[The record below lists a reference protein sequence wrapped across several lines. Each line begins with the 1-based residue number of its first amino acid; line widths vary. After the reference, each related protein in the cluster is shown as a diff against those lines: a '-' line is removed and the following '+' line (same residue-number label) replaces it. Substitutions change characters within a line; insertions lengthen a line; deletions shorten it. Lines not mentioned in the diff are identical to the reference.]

1 MSSKT
6 GLMVAL
12 SFASLAMATA
22 AFADKSHM
30 VSGTVMSTDMMAHTI
45 TLKGKDGKASTA
57 PVEGDALK
65 QLGNV
70 KSGDEVTVTCRD
82 DDKGMHKAVTAIA
95 HGPRK

>member
-65 QLGNV
+65 QLGDV
-70 KSGDEVTVTCRD
+70 KAGDEVTVTCRD